1 MRPFTYEQAR
11 QPADAVA
18 SVAGREGAMYLA
30 GGTNLVDHLKLGVA
44 TPDVLVDVSRL
55 PLDRVEPTDDGGLL
69 IGAAVRNSDLA
80 DHALI
85 RKTLCE
91 LGVLVQLQGG
101 HQAIASGLESLRSA
115 ARQERA
121 VLYSSLRSR
130 VDALQ
135 RVA

>member
-1 MRPFTYEQAR
+1 MRIAEKRVLPVLPEAT
-11 QPADAVA
+11 VA
-18 SVAGREGAMYLA
+18 QVQ
-30 GGTNLVDHLKLGVA
+30 
-44 TPDVLVDVSRL
+44 
-55 PLDRVEPTDDGGLL
+55 
-69 IGAAVRNSDLA
+69 A

-85 RKTLCE
+85 RKTLGE

-130 VDALQ
+130 VAALQ

>member
-1 MRPFTYEQAR
+1 MNRHSLAELGPSVIHERLEACFEDMIARTQRGDWRGCDAAWDAFASELERHMRIAEKRVLPVLPEAT
-11 QPADAVA
+11 VA
-18 SVAGREGAMYLA
+18 QVQ
-30 GGTNLVDHLKLGVA
+30 
-44 TPDVLVDVSRL
+44 
-55 PLDRVEPTDDGGLL
+55 
-69 IGAAVRNSDLA
+69 A

-85 RKTLCE
+85 RKTLAE

-130 VDALQ
+130 VAALQ